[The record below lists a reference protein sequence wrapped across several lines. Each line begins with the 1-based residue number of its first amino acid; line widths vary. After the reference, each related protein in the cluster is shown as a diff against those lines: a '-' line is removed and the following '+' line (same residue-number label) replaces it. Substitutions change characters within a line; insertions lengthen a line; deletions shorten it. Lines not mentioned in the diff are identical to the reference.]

1 MYLCKLRTAV
11 VSSDNTVQNA
21 VSGVTLPEDCECV
34 FKTVSSPAEAETGG
48 GSILIIDN
56 NADMLENARSAGAEY
71 IALIIPASAAAK
83 LSEEQLGTTYSLWSM
98 PDEDVHNTALLKFYM
113 SRLIDDIKS
122 RFDADRLKVCF
133 DTAFDSVPDLV
144 WFKDLAGAHLMVNSG
159 FCGAVEKTKEQIYKK
174 GHYYIWD
181 IPKEEYEQGDYVCL
195 ESEEVVIR
203 AGQTCLFDEKVKTKS
218 GMRQFKTYKSP
229 LIDKYGE
236 CFGTC
241 GVAKDVTDL
250 HNINNELQIVLESM
264 PFAVMVEDFRGITVS
279 CNSKFSE
286 FFPDSAGMVGQSCT
300 EWKHSVLDGGILLK
314 NGSVEVTANSEEG
327 ERILV
332 FSEEPITDIFHEQIG
347 VVNIFRD
354 VTLESNYQKQTIRMA
369 NTDFL
374 TALNNRRSLFS
385 FVNRQKNVPELSAVM
400 IDLDNFK
407 AVNDACGHQMG
418 DYALMETARIL
429 KACFPDDFI
438 ARMGGDE
445 FLVIITRECSK
456 EDVKESAENLLSQ
469 LNGYFGSR
477 PEFNGMSAS
486 IGVSHS
492 TAIDGEHDVE
502 KLIHMSDSAM
512 YEAKNSGKG
521 RCCVSR

>member
-11 VSSDNTVQNA
+11 VSSDNKIQNIA
-21 VSGVTLPEDCECV
+21 ESITLPEDCECT
-34 FKTVSSPAEAETGG
+34 FKTIPSAEEAETGG

-56 NADMLENARSAGAEY
+56 NIDVLKNARSTGAEY
-71 IALIIPASAAAK
+71 IAFLAPAADMGN
-83 LSEEQLGTTYSLWSM
+83 LSPELYSQADCIWPVIEGEHSEQMLKYNMTTFI
-98 PDEDVHNTALLKFYM
+98 EA
-113 SRLIDDIKS
+113 IK
-122 RFDADRLKVCF
+122 RDFDNDRLKVCF
-133 DTAFDSVPDLV
+133 ETAIDSVPDLI
-144 WFKDLAGAHLMVNSG
+144 WFKDIIGAHLIVNNG
-159 FCGAVEKTKEQIYKK
+159 FCNAVEKTKEQIYKK

-203 AGQTCLFDEKVKTKS
+203 AGETCLFDEKVKTKS

-229 LIDKYGE
+229 LIDKHGE

-241 GVAKDVTDL
+241 GIAKDVTDL

-264 PFAVMVEDFRGITVS
+264 PFAVMVEDFRGVTVS

-286 FFPDSAGMVGQSCT
+286 FFPQVAEMVGSSCAQ
-300 EWKHSVLDGGILLK
+300 WKRSILDDGALLK
-314 NGSVEVTANSEEG
+314 NGSVEITANTEDG
-327 ERILV
+327 ERILIV
-332 FSEEPITDIFHEQIG
+332 NEEPITDIFHEQIG

-385 FVNRQKNVPELSAVM
+385 FINRQKNTPDISM
-400 IDLDNFK
+400 IMVDLDNFK
-407 AVNDACGHQMG
+407 GVNDKYGHQMG

-429 KACFPDDFI
+429 KSCFENDFI

-445 FLVIITRECSK
+445 FLVVITEEKSRDDIKAE
-456 EDVKESAENLLSQ
+456 AENLLVQ
-469 LNGYFGSR
+469 LNDYFKSK
-477 PEFNGMSAS
+477 PEFSELSAS
-486 IGVSHS
+486 IGVSQS
-492 TAIDGEHDVE
+492 PAGSKEQDVE
-502 KLIHMSDSAM
+502 NLIHMSDRAM
-512 YEAKNSGKG
+512 YNAKNSGNGK
-521 RCCVSR
+521 CCICDE